1 MNQPTSLCFGRPL
14 FETPNPAEDS
24 TADSDEEQL
33 CHLEEDQ
40 VLDYAQ
46 QLPDGDDD
54 DFEMAYDPLN
64 ALGDQP
70 FLGPPPKQLHPGRF
84 MEIFKGCV
92 KSFPGGKTFM
102 DSFREDQYA
111 EER

>member
-14 FETPNPAEDS
+14 FETPNPAE
-24 TADSDEEQL
+24 EQL
-33 CHLEEDQ
+33 HHLEEDQ

-46 QLPDGDDD
+46 QPPDGDDD

-64 ALGDQP
+64 AFGDQP
-70 FLGPPPKQLHPGRF
+70 FLGPPPEQLRPGRF
-84 MEIFKGCV
+84 VEIFKGCA
-92 KSFPGGKTFM
+92 KSFPGSKTFM
-102 DSFREDQYA
+102 DSFRKDQYV